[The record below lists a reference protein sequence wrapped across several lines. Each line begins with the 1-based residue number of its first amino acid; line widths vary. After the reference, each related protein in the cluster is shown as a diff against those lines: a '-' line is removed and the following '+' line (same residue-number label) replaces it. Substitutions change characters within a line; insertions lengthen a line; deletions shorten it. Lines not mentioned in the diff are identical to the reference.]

1 MRKKIGIYLVENKK
15 IGGAWQINLMM
26 LNALNKLVKENY
38 EIVIFQEEKI
48 WSKYLSPKIKA
59 INLKRKPFPK
69 ILTTIITR
77 IIKSKKIISYF
88 SNILDPHIRKINDTK
103 CDLVIFPTQDDNSF
117 KIKSKTLTTIWDLM
131 HIYEGQFAEYTEKE
145 KARRDRKYQ
154 NICNFC
160 THIIV
165 ESETTKK
172 HILQNYDVYKKK
184 IKILP
189 LTYTPYLDKP
199 TKLNVRKKFSLNKKY
214 IFYPAQFW
222 EQKNHINLILAFK
235 DVLKNHDIILV
246 LSGAKKINF
255 QKIKRIIKENNLEKN
270 IKIINFVHEKYMYSL
285 YKNAECV
292 VYVSRTGP
300 TNVPPLE
307 ALKVGTPLICSDVY
321 EMKKQVG
328 PASAIF
334 VNPTKISEI
343 QKSIEKILKNKT
355 IKKKLILNGK
365 KRIKTLS
372 LDNFSKRFNNI
383 IKESLI

>member
-1 MRKKIGIYLVENKK
+1 MNKKIGIYLLENKK

-26 LNALNKLVKENY
+26 INALNKLSKENY
-38 EIVIFQEEKI
+38 QIVIFQEENI
-48 WSKYLSPKIKA
+48 WSKYLSTKVKI
-59 INLKRKPFPK
+59 INLKRKLFPK
-69 ILTTIITR
+69 VLTTIISR
-77 IIKSKKIISYF
+77 IIRSKKIISFF
-88 SNILDPHIRKINDTK
+88 SNILDSHIKKINDTK

-131 HIYEGQFAEYTEKE
+131 HIYEGQFAEYTKKE

-160 THIIV
+160 SSIIV

-172 HILQNYDVYKKK
+172 HIIQNYRVEKKK

-199 TKLNVRKKFSLNKKY
+199 KKFNIRKKFNIKKKY

-235 DVLKNHDIILV
+235 NVLHKYDVTLV

-255 QKIKRIIKENNLEKN
+255 QNIKNLIKENRLEKN

-292 VYVSRTGP
+292 AYVSRTGP

-321 EMKKQVG
+321 EMKKQIG
-328 PASAIF
+328 SKSAIF
-334 VNPTKISEI
+334 VNPTKISKI
-343 QKSIEKILKNKT
+343 QESIESILASNVL
-355 IKKKLILNGK
+355 KKRLIHNGK
-365 KRIKTLS
+365 KRIKSLS
-372 LDNFSKRFNNI
+372 LESFSKKFNDI
-383 IKESLI
+383 VKGCLT